1 MKGCVKMADENQKKS
16 FIVYFDWGE
25 ALSYFSNE
33 EVGEIFR
40 AVFSYAKDGT
50 EPEFSQ
56 NTLNGVFTFMKSALD
71 RDREAYEAKCK
82 TNQINGRKGGRPKKT
97 DGIKENPE
105 KPNGYFEKPKKPDND
120 NNNDNDNENDNGIE
134 KDNEYDNDN
143 EFFYEGISSKK
154 EKFGTFQNVF
164 LTLEEYNELIRKFP
178 DTYQTLVDKFS
189 AGLKAKNYEYDD
201 HYAGILLW
209 EANEPKKTSGA
220 YQKEQTDST
229 GNPFRDAK
237 RNLRCINV

>member
-82 TNQINGRKGGRPKKT
+82 TNQINGRKGGRPKKRM
-97 DGIKENPE
+97 
-105 KPNGYFEKPKKPDND
+105 
-120 NNNDNDNENDNGIE
+120 
-134 KDNEYDNDN
+134 
-143 EFFYEGISSKK
+143 
-154 EKFGTFQNVF
+154 V
-164 LTLEEYNELIRKFP
+164 L
-178 DTYQTLVDKFS
+178 
-189 AGLKAKNYEYDD
+189 
-201 HYAGILLW
+201 
-209 EANEPKKTSGA
+209 KKT
-220 YQKEQTDST
+220 QKNRTVILK
-229 GNPFRDAK
+229 NPKNPIMTIIMIMIMKTIMVLKKTMSMIMTMNFFMK
-237 RNLRCINV
+237 VSLQKKKHSEHFKTFS

>member
-33 EVGEIFR
+33 EVGEIFK
-40 AVFSYAKDGT
+40 AIFSYAKDGI

-56 NTLNGVFTFMKSALD
+56 NALNGVFSFMKSALD
-71 RDREAYEAKCK
+71 RDRAAYEAKCR

-97 DGIKENPE
+97 CGIEENPE
-105 KPNGYFEKPKKPDND
+105 KPNGYFEEPKKPDND
-120 NNNDNDNENDNGIE
+120 NENHNDKENE
-134 KDNEYDNDN
+134 NEYDNDSD
-143 EFFYEGISSKK
+143 FLYGSIYSKK
-154 EKFGTFQNVF
+154 EKFGTLKNVF